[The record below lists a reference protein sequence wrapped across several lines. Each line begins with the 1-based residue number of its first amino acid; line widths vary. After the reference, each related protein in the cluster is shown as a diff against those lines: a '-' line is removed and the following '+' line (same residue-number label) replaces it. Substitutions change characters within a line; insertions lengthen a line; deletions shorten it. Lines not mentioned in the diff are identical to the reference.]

1 MKLRHILLL
10 AGMIPLSV
18 LAQPGRG
25 LAQPQRQAQPQ
36 IQRQAQPQIQRQVQ
50 PQMQR
55 QPQPQATAIDAELQ
69 KLLVAEGAISA
80 LYVEEVDEK
89 KLVEQAIIG
98 MLEELDPHSTYLTA
112 EENDKSSETLIGS
125 FEGIGV
131 QFNMIEDTLFIV
143 QPIPDGPSEKVG
155 ILAGDRIVTVND
167 TAIAGVKMSQEAI
180 MKRLRGPKG
189 TKVDLGICRRGV
201 DELIHFM
208 VIRDKI
214 PVNTVDAGYMIKPG
228 IGYIKVSS
236 FGATTVEEFET
247 KLSELRAQGAT
258 SLILDLQGNG
268 GGLLMAAVG
277 IANEFLARDQMVV
290 YTEGRR
296 SPKSGYVADGRG
308 RFRDGKLV
316 VLIDEYS
323 ASASE
328 IVSGAVQDW
337 DRATIVGRRSF
348 GKGLVQRPIE
358 FHDGSLIRLTVAKY
372 FTPVGRCI
380 QKPYGKDVDY
390 GDDILERL
398 HHGELT
404 NPDSI
409 HFPDSLKYSTMIKH
423 RTVYGGGG
431 IMPDVFVPLDTT
443 RTNKYYRN
451 VTAKNVV
458 LQTSMQ
464 YTERN
469 RRMLQRRFKT
479 FEEYN
484 KGYEVGPDILKM
496 FLDKAKD
503 ANVEYD
509 EEQYEEC
516 LTIFKTQLKATVARL
531 IWGMNAYYQVI
542 QELDETIQRAVKLM
556 ETGQ

>member
-1 MKLRHILLL
+1 MTVMKRINIVCAALLMPMML
-10 AGMIPLSV
+10 M
-18 LAQPGRG
+18 AQPGRVG
-25 LAQPQRQAQPQ
+25 
-36 IQRQAQPQIQRQVQ
+36 Q
-50 PQMQR
+50 PQMQQQR
-55 QPQPQATAIDAELQ
+55 QPQPQMQPQRQPQMQPQATSIDAELQ

-89 KLVEQAIIG
+89 KIVEQAIKG
-98 MLEELDPHSTYLTA
+98 MLEELDPHSTYLTP
-112 EENDKSSETLIGS
+112 EENDKSNETLMGS

-131 QFNMIEDTLFIV
+131 QFNMVEDTLFIV

-155 ILAGDRIVTVND
+155 IMAGDRIVTVND
-167 TAIAGVKMSQEAI
+167 TAIAGVKMSQESI

-189 TKVDLGICRRGV
+189 TKVDLGINRRGV
-201 DELIHFM
+201 DELLHFI
-208 VIRDKI
+208 VTRDKI
-214 PVNTVDAGYMIKPG
+214 PVNTVDAAYIIRPG
-228 IGYIKVSS
+228 VGYIKVSS
-236 FGATTVEEFET
+236 FGATTVQEFEE
-247 KLSELRAQGAT
+247 KLAELRTKGAQ

-277 IANEFLARDQMVV
+277 IANEFLGRDQMVV

-296 SPKSGYVADGRG
+296 SPRSGYLADGRG

-372 FTPVGRCI
+372 YTPVGRCI

-404 NPDSI
+404 NRDSI
-409 HFPDSLKYSTMIKH
+409 HFPDSLKYSTMINH

-443 RTNKYYRN
+443 RTNQYYRN

-458 LQTSMQ
+458 LNTSMQ

-469 RRMLQRRFKT
+469 RRMLQRRYKS
-479 FEEYN
+479 FEEFN
-484 KGYEVGPDILKM
+484 NGFEIGPDVLKL

-503 ANVEYD
+503 AKVEYD
-509 EEQYEEC
+509 EEQYQQC
-516 LTIFKTQLKATVARL
+516 LSIFKTQLKATVARL
-531 IWGMNAYYQVI
+531 LWGMNAYYQVV
-542 QELDETIQRAVKLM
+542 QELDDTIQRAVEYLEK
-556 ETGQ
+556 GS

>member
-1 MKLRHILLL
+1 MVAAILP
-10 AGMIPLSV
+10 AIAM
-18 LAQPGRG
+18 AQPGRG
-25 LAQPQRQAQPQ
+25 VLP
-36 IQRQAQPQIQRQVQ
+36 RQVQ
-50 PQMQR
+50 PQAQPQLQR
-55 QPQPQATAIDAELQ
+55 QPQMQPQATAIDAELQ

-80 LYVEEVDEK
+80 LYVEDVDEK
-89 KLVEQAIIG
+89 KIVEQAIRG
-98 MLEELDPHSTYLTA
+98 MLEELDPHSTYLTP
-112 EENDKSSETLIGS
+112 EETDKSNETLMGS

-131 QFNMIEDTLFIV
+131 QFNMVEDTLFIV

-155 ILAGDRIVTVND
+155 IMAGDRIVTVND

-201 DELIHFM
+201 NGLLHFM

-214 PVNTVDAGYMIKPG
+214 PVNTVDAGYMIRPG
-228 IGYIKVSS
+228 VGYIKISS
-236 FGATTVEEFET
+236 FGATTVSEFEA
-247 KLSELRAQGAT
+247 KLSELSAQGAT

-277 IANEFLARDQMVV
+277 IANEFLGRDQMVV

-296 SPKSGYVADGRG
+296 SPKSGYLADGHG
-308 RFRDGKLV
+308 HFRDGKLV

-372 FTPVGRCI
+372 YTPAGRCI

-409 HFPDSLKYSTMIKH
+409 HFPDSLKYSTMVRH

-458 LQTSMQ
+458 LNTAMQ

-469 RRMLQRRFKT
+469 RRMLQRRYRS
-479 FEEYN
+479 FEEFN
-484 KGYEVGPDILKM
+484 RGYEVGPDVLRL
-496 FLDKAKD
+496 FQDKARD
-503 ANVEYD
+503 AKVDFD
-509 EEQYEEC
+509 EVQYEES
-516 LTIFKTQLKATVARL
+516 LPIFKVQLKATTARL

-542 QELDETIQRAVKLM
+542 QELDETIQRAIKLM

>member
-1 MKLRHILLL
+1 MRKIYTLIVAFCITQAL
-10 AGMIPLSV
+10 M
-18 LAQPGRG
+18 AQPGRIG
-25 LAQPQRQAQPQ
+25 QPMQQR
-36 IQRQAQPQIQRQVQ
+36 Q
-50 PQMQR
+50 PQMQPQVQR
-55 QPQPQATAIDAELQ
+55 QPQMQPQATSIDAELQ

-80 LYVEEVDEK
+80 LYVEDVDEK
-89 KLVEQAIIG
+89 KIVESAIRG
-98 MLEELDPHSTYLTA
+98 MLEELDPHSTYLTP
-112 EENDKSSETLIGS
+112 EENDKSNETLMGS

-131 QFNMIEDTLFIV
+131 QFNMVEDTLFIV

-167 TAIAGVKMSQEAI
+167 TAIAGVKMSQESI

-189 TKVDLGICRRGV
+189 TKVVLGINRRGV
-201 DELIHFM
+201 DELIHFT
-208 VIRDKI
+208 VTRDKI
-214 PVNTVDAGYMIKPG
+214 PVNTVDAGYMIRPG
-228 IGYIKVSS
+228 IGYIKISS
-236 FGATTVEEFET
+236 FGATTVQEFEE
-247 KLSELRAQGAT
+247 KLSDLRRQGAQ

-277 IANEFLARDQMVV
+277 IANEFLNRDQMVV

-296 SPKSGYVADGRG
+296 SPRSAYMADGRG
-308 RFRDGKLV
+308 RFRDGKVV
-316 VLIDEYS
+316 VLVDEYS

-372 FTPVGRCI
+372 YTPVGRCI

-398 HHGELT
+398 NHGELT
-404 NPDSI
+404 NRDSI
-409 HFPDSLKYSTMIKH
+409 HFPDSLKYSTMIER

-431 IMPDVFVPLDTT
+431 IMPDIFVPLDTT
-443 RTNKYYRN
+443 RTNQYYRK

-458 LQTSMQ
+458 LNTSMQ
-464 YTERN
+464 YAERN
-469 RRMLQRRFKT
+469 RRMLQRRYRT
-479 FEEYN
+479 FADYN
-484 KGYEVGPDILKM
+484 RGFEVGNDVLKL
-496 FLDKAKD
+496 FQDKARD
-503 ANVEYD
+503 AKVDFD
-509 EEQYEEC
+509 EEQYNES
-516 LTIFKTQLKATVARL
+516 LPIFKTQLKASIARL
-531 IWGMNAYYQVI
+531 IWGMNAYYQII
-542 QELDETIQRAVKLM
+542 QELDETIQRAVKYM

>member
-1 MKLRHILLL
+1 MKKKNILLAAL
-10 AGMIPLSV
+10 VMPMMLM
-18 LAQPGRG
+18 AQPGRVG
-25 LAQPQRQAQPQ
+25 QPQMQPQRQPQMQPQ
-36 IQRQAQPQIQRQVQ
+36 M
-50 PQMQR
+50 QMQR
-55 QPQPQATAIDAELQ
+55 QPQASTIDEELQ
-69 KLLVAEGAISA
+69 KLLVAQSAISA

-89 KLVEQAIIG
+89 KIVEQAIIG
-98 MLEELDPHSTYLTA
+98 MLEELDPHSTYLTP
-112 EENDKSSETLIGS
+112 EENDKSNETLMGS

-131 QFNMIEDTLFIV
+131 QFNMVEDTLFIV
-143 QPIPDGPSEKVG
+143 QPIPDGPSEKMG

-189 TKVDLGICRRGV
+189 TKVNLGINRRGV
-201 DELIHFM
+201 DELLHFTI
-208 VIRDKI
+208 VRDKI
-214 PVNTVDAGYMIKPG
+214 PVNTVDAAYMIRPG
-228 IGYIKVSS
+228 TGYSKISS
-236 FGATTVEEFET
+236 FGATTVQEFEE
-247 KLSELRAQGAT
+247 KLSELRSKGAT

-277 IANEFLARDQMVV
+277 IANEFLGRDQMVV

-372 FTPVGRCI
+372 YTPVGRCI

-390 GDDILERL
+390 GEDILERL

-404 NPDSI
+404 NRDSI
-409 HFPDSLKYSTMIKH
+409 HFPDSLKYSTMVKH

-431 IMPDVFVPLDTT
+431 IMPDIFVPLDTT
-443 RTNKYYRN
+443 RTNQYYRN
-451 VTAKNVV
+451 VTAKNVT
-458 LQTSMQ
+458 LNTAMQ
-464 YTERN
+464 YAERN
-469 RRMLQRRFKT
+469 RRTLQRRYKT
-479 FEEYN
+479 FEDYN
-484 KGYEVGPDILKM
+484 REFQVGPDVLKI

-503 ANVEYD
+503 AKVEYN
-509 EEQYEEC
+509 EEQYQHC
-516 LTIFKTQLKATVARL
+516 LPIFKTQLKASIARL
-531 IWGMNAYYQVI
+531 IWGMNTYYQVI
-542 QELDETIQRAVKLM
+542 QELDETIVRAVQYM

>member
-1 MKLRHILLL
+1 MKRIHTFCAALLVPML
-10 AGMIPLSV
+10 LM
-18 LAQPGRG
+18 AQPGRIG
-25 LAQPQRQAQPQ
+25 
-36 IQRQAQPQIQRQVQ
+36 Q
-50 PQMQR
+50 PQMQQQR
-55 QPQPQATAIDAELQ
+55 QPQMQPQMQPRQPQTPMQPQATSIDAELQ

-80 LYVEEVDEK
+80 LYVEDVDEK
-89 KLVEQAIIG
+89 KIVEKAIIG
-98 MLEELDPHSTYLTA
+98 MLEELDPHSTYLTP
-112 EENDKSSETLIGS
+112 EENDKSNETLMGS

-131 QFNMIEDTLFIV
+131 QFNMMEDTLFIV

-155 ILAGDRIVTVND
+155 IMAGDRIVTVND

-189 TKVDLGICRRGV
+189 TKVDLGINRRGV
-201 DELIHFM
+201 DELLHFI

-214 PVNTVDAGYMIKPG
+214 PVNTVDAAYIIRPG

-236 FGATTVEEFET
+236 FGATTVQEFEE
-247 KLSELRAQGAT
+247 KLTELRDKGAK

-277 IANEFLARDQMVV
+277 IANEFLNRDQMVV
-290 YTEGRR
+290 YTEGKR
-296 SPKSGYVADGRG
+296 SPKSGYLADGRG
-308 RFRDGKLV
+308 RFREGKLV

-372 FTPVGRCI
+372 YTPVGRCI

-390 GDDILERL
+390 GDDIEERL
-398 HHGELT
+398 RHGELT
-404 NPDSI
+404 NRDSI
-409 HFPDSLKYSTMIKH
+409 HFPDSLKYSTMIEH

-431 IMPDVFVPLDTT
+431 IMPDIFVPLDTT
-443 RTNKYYRN
+443 RTNQYYRK

-458 LQTSMQ
+458 LNTSLQ

-469 RRMLQRRFKT
+469 RRSLERRFKT
-479 FEEYN
+479 FDDFN
-484 KGYEVGPDILKM
+484 SGFEVGPDVLRL
-496 FLDKAKD
+496 FLDKAKEAKVD
-503 ANVEYD
+503 YD
-509 EEQYEEC
+509 EAQYQEN
-516 LTIFKTQLKATVARL
+516 LTIFKAQLKASIARL
-531 IWGMNAYYQVI
+531 IWGMNAYYQVV
-542 QELDETIQRAVKLM
+542 QDLDETIQRAVAYM

>member
-1 MKLRHILLL
+1 MRKIYTLIVAFCMTL
-10 AGMIPLSV
+10 ALV
-18 LAQPGRG
+18 AQPGRI
-25 LAQPQRQAQPQ
+25 AQPQIQQRQPQMQPQ
-36 IQRQAQPQIQRQVQ
+36 IQRQ
-50 PQMQR
+50 PQMQ
-55 QPQPQATAIDAELQ
+55 QQATSIDAELQ

-80 LYVEEVDEK
+80 LYVEDVDEK
-89 KLVEQAIIG
+89 KIVESAIRG
-98 MLEELDPHSTYLTA
+98 MLEELDPHSTYLTP
-112 EENDKSSETLIGS
+112 EENDKSNETLMGS

-131 QFNMIEDTLFIV
+131 QFNMVEDTLFIV

-167 TAIAGVKMSQEAI
+167 TAIAGVKMSQESI

-189 TKVDLGICRRGV
+189 TKVVLGINRRGV
-201 DELIHFM
+201 DELIHFT
-208 VIRDKI
+208 VTRDKI
-214 PVNTVDAGYMIKPG
+214 PVNTVDAGYMIRPG
-228 IGYIKVSS
+228 IGYIKISS
-236 FGATTVEEFET
+236 FGATTVQEFEE
-247 KLSELRAQGAT
+247 KLSDLRRQGAQ

-277 IANEFLARDQMVV
+277 IANEFLNRDQMVV

-296 SPKSGYVADGRG
+296 SPRSAYMADGRG
-308 RFRDGKLV
+308 RFRDGKVV
-316 VLIDEYS
+316 VLVDEYS

-372 FTPVGRCI
+372 YTPVGRCI

-398 HHGELT
+398 NHGELT
-404 NPDSI
+404 NRDSI
-409 HFPDSLKYSTMIKH
+409 HFPDSLKYSTMIER

-431 IMPDVFVPLDTT
+431 IMPDIFVPLDTT
-443 RTNKYYRN
+443 RTNQYYRK

-458 LQTSMQ
+458 LNTSMQ

-469 RRMLQRRFKT
+469 RRMLQRRYRT
-479 FEEYN
+479 FADYN
-484 KGYEVGPDILKM
+484 RGFEVGNDVLKL
-496 FLDKAKD
+496 FQDKAKD
-503 ANVEYD
+503 AKVDFD
-509 EEQYEEC
+509 EEQYNES
-516 LTIFKTQLKATVARL
+516 LPIFKTQLKASIARL

-542 QELDETIQRAVKLM
+542 QELDETILRAVKYM
-556 ETGQ
+556 ETGE

>member
-1 MKLRHILLL
+1 MKLKHILLL
-10 AGMIPLSV
+10 VAFMPIAV
-18 LAQPGRG
+18 LAQPGRIIQPQPQMQPQV
-25 LAQPQRQAQPQ
+25 QPQRQP
-36 IQRQAQPQIQRQVQ
+36 QVQ
-50 PQMQR
+50 PQR
-55 QPQPQATAIDAELQ
+55 QPQMQPQRQQSVIDDQMQ
-69 KLLVAEGAISA
+69 KLLVAEAAISS
-80 LYVEEVDEK
+80 LYVEDVDDE
-89 KLVEQAIIG
+89 KLVEDAIKG

-112 EENDKSSETLIGS
+112 EENDKSNETLMGS

-155 ILAGDRIVTVND
+155 IMAGDRIVTVND
-167 TAIAGVKMSQEAI
+167 TAIAGVKMSQESI

-201 DELIHFM
+201 KELIHFT
-208 VIRDKI
+208 VTRDKI
-214 PVNTVDAGYMIKPG
+214 PVNTVDAAYMIRPG
-228 IGYIKVSS
+228 VGYIKISS
-236 FGATTVEEFET
+236 FGATTVQEFEDELA
-247 KLSELRAQGAT
+247 KLREQGA
-258 SLILDLQGNG
+258 SQLILDLQGNG

-277 IANEFLARDQMVV
+277 IANEFLGRGQMVV

-296 SPKSGYVADGRG
+296 QPRSSNLADGRG
-308 RFRDGKLV
+308 QFREGNLI

-337 DRATIVGRRSF
+337 DRGTIVGRRSF

-372 FTPVGRCI
+372 YTPAGRCI

-398 HHGELT
+398 HRGELT
-404 NPDSI
+404 NRDSI
-409 HFPDSLKYSTMIKH
+409 HFPDSLKYSTLVKH

-443 RTNKYYRN
+443 RTNQYYRN
-451 VTAKNVV
+451 ITAKNIV

-469 RRMLQRRFKT
+469 RRMIQRRFKT
-479 FEEYN
+479 FEEFRD
-484 KGYEVGPDILKM
+484 GFEVGPDVLKL

-503 ANVEYD
+503 AKVEYD
-509 EEQYEEC
+509 EAQYEEC
-516 LTIFKTQLKATVARL
+516 LTIFKAQLKATIARL
-531 IWGMNAYYQVI
+531 NWGMNAYYQVI
-542 QELDETIQRAVKLM
+542 QELDETIQRAVKLI

>member
-1 MKLRHILLL
+1 MKKKIILLAAL
-10 AGMIPLSV
+10 VMPMMLM
-18 LAQPGRG
+18 AQPGRVG
-25 LAQPQRQAQPQ
+25 QPQVQPQRQPQ
-36 IQRQAQPQIQRQVQ
+36 IQ
-50 PQMQR
+50 PQMQPQMQPQR
-55 QPQPQATAIDAELQ
+55 QMQPQATSIDAELQ

-80 LYVEEVDEK
+80 LYVEDVDEK
-89 KLVEQAIIG
+89 KIVEQAIKG

-112 EENDKSSETLIGS
+112 EENDKSNETLMGS

-131 QFNMIEDTLFIV
+131 QFNMVEDTLFIV
-143 QPIPDGPSEKVG
+143 QPIPDGPSERVG
-155 ILAGDRIVTVND
+155 IMAGDRIVTVND
-167 TAIAGVKMSQEAI
+167 TAIAGVKMSQESI

-189 TKVDLGICRRGV
+189 TKVDLGINRRGV
-201 DELIHFM
+201 NELLHFI
-208 VIRDKI
+208 VTRDKI
-214 PVNTVDAGYMIKPG
+214 PVNTVDAAYMILPG
-228 IGYIKVSS
+228 VGYIKVSS
-236 FGATTVEEFET
+236 FGATTVDEFET
-247 KLSELRAQGAT
+247 KLADLRTKGAQ

-268 GGLLMAAVG
+268 GGLLMSAVG
-277 IANEFLARDQMVV
+277 MANEFLGRDQMVV

-372 FTPVGRCI
+372 YTPVGRCI

-409 HFPDSLKYSTMIKH
+409 RFPDSLKFSTRIQH

-431 IMPDVFVPLDTT
+431 IMPDIFVPLDTT
-443 RTNKYYRN
+443 RTNQYYRN

-458 LQTSMQ
+458 LNTSMQ

-484 KGYEVGPDILKM
+484 SGFEIGNDVMKM
-496 FLDKAKD
+496 FLDKASDEK
-503 ANVEYD
+503 VEYD
-509 EEQYEEC
+509 EAQYQDC
-516 LTIFKTQLKATVARL
+516 LTIFKTQLKATIARL
-531 IWGMNAYYQVI
+531 IWGMDAYYQVI
-542 QELDETIQRAVKLM
+542 QELDETIQRAVKFM

>member
-1 MKLRHILLL
+1 MRKIYTLIIAFCMTL
-10 AGMIPLSV
+10 ALM
-18 LAQPGRG
+18 AQPGRIG
-25 LAQPQRQAQPQ
+25 QPQIQQRQPQMQPQ
-36 IQRQAQPQIQRQVQ
+36 IQRQ
-50 PQMQR
+50 PQMQ
-55 QPQPQATAIDAELQ
+55 QQATSIDAELQ

-80 LYVEEVDEK
+80 LYVEDVDEK
-89 KLVEQAIIG
+89 KIVESAIRG
-98 MLEELDPHSTYLTA
+98 MLEELDPHSTYLTP
-112 EENDKSSETLIGS
+112 EENDKSNETLMGS

-131 QFNMIEDTLFIV
+131 QFNMVEDTLFIV

-167 TAIAGVKMSQEAI
+167 TAIAGVKMSQESI

-189 TKVDLGICRRGV
+189 TKVVLGINRRGV
-201 DELIHFM
+201 DELIHFT
-208 VIRDKI
+208 VTRDKI
-214 PVNTVDAGYMIKPG
+214 PVNTVDAGYMIRPG
-228 IGYIKVSS
+228 IGYIKISS
-236 FGATTVEEFET
+236 FGATTVQEFEE
-247 KLSELRAQGAT
+247 KLSDLRRQGAQ

-277 IANEFLARDQMVV
+277 IANEFLNRDQMVV

-296 SPKSGYVADGRG
+296 SPRSAYMADGRG
-308 RFRDGKLV
+308 RFRDGKVV
-316 VLIDEYS
+316 VLVDEYS

-337 DRATIVGRRSF
+337 DRATIGGRRSF

-372 FTPVGRCI
+372 YTPVGRCI

-398 HHGELT
+398 NHGELT
-404 NPDSI
+404 NRDSI
-409 HFPDSLKYSTMIKH
+409 HFPDSLKYSTMIER

-431 IMPDVFVPLDTT
+431 IMPDIFVPLDTT
-443 RTNKYYRN
+443 RTNQYYRK

-458 LQTSMQ
+458 LNTSMQ

-469 RRMLQRRFKT
+469 RRMLQRRYRT
-479 FEEYN
+479 FADYN
-484 KGYEVGPDILKM
+484 RGFEVGNDLLKL
-496 FLDKAKD
+496 FQDKAKD
-503 ANVEYD
+503 AKVDFD
-509 EEQYEEC
+509 EEQYNES
-516 LTIFKTQLKATVARL
+516 LPIFKTQLKASIARL

-542 QELDETIQRAVKLM
+542 QELDETILRAVKYM
-556 ETGQ
+556 ETGE

>member
-1 MKLRHILLL
+1 M
-10 AGMIPLSV
+10 
-18 LAQPGRG
+18 
-25 LAQPQRQAQPQ
+25 
-36 IQRQAQPQIQRQVQ
+36 
-50 PQMQR
+50 
-55 QPQPQATAIDAELQ
+55 
-69 KLLVAEGAISA
+69 AEGAISA

-89 KLVEQAIIG
+89 KIVEQAIKG
-98 MLEELDPHSTYLTA
+98 MLEELDPHSTYLTP
-112 EENDKSSETLIGS
+112 EENDKTSETLMGS

-131 QFNMIEDTLFIV
+131 QFNMVEDTLFIV

-155 ILAGDRIVTVND
+155 IMAGDRIVTVND
-167 TAIAGVKMSQEAI
+167 TAIAGVKMSQESI

-189 TKVDLGICRRGV
+189 TKVDLGISRRGV
-201 DELIHFM
+201 NELLHFI
-208 VIRDKI
+208 VVRDKI
-214 PVNTVDAGYMIKPG
+214 PVNTVDAAYIIRPG
-228 IGYIKVSS
+228 VGYIKISS
-236 FGATTVEEFET
+236 FGATTVDEFET
-247 KLSELRAQGAT
+247 KLSDLRMQGAR

-277 IANEFLARDQMVV
+277 IANEFLGRDQMVV

-296 SPKSGYVADGRG
+296 SPKSGYMADGRG
-308 RFRDGKLV
+308 RFREGQLV

-337 DRATIVGRRSF
+337 DRGTIIGRRSF

-372 FTPVGRCI
+372 YTPVGRCI

-390 GDDILERL
+390 GDDIMDRL

-409 HFPDSLKYSTMIKH
+409 HFPDSLKYSTKIRH

-431 IMPDVFVPLDTT
+431 IMPDIFVPLDTT
-443 RTNKYYRN
+443 RTNQYYRN

-458 LQTSMQ
+458 LNTAMQ

-469 RRMLQRRFKT
+469 RRMLQRRFRT
-479 FEEYN
+479 FEEFN
-484 KGYEVGPDILKM
+484 RGYEIGTDVLRL
-496 FLDKAKD
+496 FQSKAQD
-503 ANVEYD
+503 AGVEFD
-509 EEQYEEC
+509 EEQYQAC
-516 LTIFKTQLKATVARL
+516 LTIYKAQLKASIARL

-542 QELDETIQRAVKLM
+542 QELDETIQRAVKYM

>member
-1 MKLRHILLL
+1 MRKIYTLIVAFCITQAL
-10 AGMIPLSV
+10 M
-18 LAQPGRG
+18 AQPGRIG
-25 LAQPQRQAQPQ
+25 QPQIQQRQPQMQPQ
-36 IQRQAQPQIQRQVQ
+36 IQRQ
-50 PQMQR
+50 PQMQ
-55 QPQPQATAIDAELQ
+55 QQATSIDAELQ

-80 LYVEEVDEK
+80 LYVEDVDEK
-89 KLVEQAIIG
+89 KIVESAIRG
-98 MLEELDPHSTYLTA
+98 MLEELDPHSTYLTP
-112 EENDKSSETLIGS
+112 EENDKSNETLMGS

-131 QFNMIEDTLFIV
+131 QFNMVEDTLFIV

-167 TAIAGVKMSQEAI
+167 TAIAGVKMSQESI

-189 TKVDLGICRRGV
+189 TKVVLGINRRGV
-201 DELIHFM
+201 DELIHFT
-208 VIRDKI
+208 VTRDKI
-214 PVNTVDAGYMIKPG
+214 PVNTVDAGYMIRPG
-228 IGYIKVSS
+228 IGYIKISS
-236 FGATTVEEFET
+236 FGATTVQEFEE
-247 KLSELRAQGAT
+247 KLSDLRRQGAQ

-277 IANEFLARDQMVV
+277 IANEFLNRDQMVV

-296 SPKSGYVADGRG
+296 SPRSAYMADGRG
-308 RFRDGKLV
+308 RFRDGKVV
-316 VLIDEYS
+316 VLVDEYS

-372 FTPVGRCI
+372 YTPVGRCI

-398 HHGELT
+398 NHGELT
-404 NPDSI
+404 NRDSI
-409 HFPDSLKYSTMIKH
+409 HFPDSLKYSTMIER

-431 IMPDVFVPLDTT
+431 IMPDIFVPLDTT
-443 RTNKYYRN
+443 RTNQYYRK

-458 LQTSMQ
+458 LNTSMQ

-469 RRMLQRRFKT
+469 RRMLQRRYRT
-479 FEEYN
+479 FADYN
-484 KGYEVGPDILKM
+484 RGFEVGNDLLKL
-496 FLDKAKD
+496 FQDKARD
-503 ANVEYD
+503 AKVDFD
-509 EEQYEEC
+509 EEQYNES
-516 LTIFKTQLKATVARL
+516 LPIFKTQLKASIARL

-542 QELDETIQRAVKLM
+542 QELDETILRAVKYM
-556 ETGQ
+556 ETGE